1 MTKNNISNYF
11 GFMRRKILFI
21 VKIFLAGFTVFFAV
35 WLNLMAAGAQENS
48 DIVAQN
54 EICVKNKTGKDYI
67 FAVQIGDGERLV
79 ELLPDGQKLCVI
91 GAGNIGEI
99 SDNNNKGVVSVY
111 EALDDIEGCSR
122 LVKIGTI
129 EKLFKFVDADRC
141 LWSSNR

>member
-1 MTKNNISNYF
+1 MTKNDISNYC

-21 VKIFLAGFTVFFAV
+21 AKILPAGFIVFFGI
-35 WLNLMAAGAQENS
+35 WLNLLPVSAQENS
-48 DIVAQN
+48 DIAAQN

-79 ELLPDGQKLCVI
+79 ELLPVGQKLCAI
-91 GAGNIGEI
+91 SAGNISEI
-99 SDNNNKGVVSVY
+99 SEDNKGVVSVY